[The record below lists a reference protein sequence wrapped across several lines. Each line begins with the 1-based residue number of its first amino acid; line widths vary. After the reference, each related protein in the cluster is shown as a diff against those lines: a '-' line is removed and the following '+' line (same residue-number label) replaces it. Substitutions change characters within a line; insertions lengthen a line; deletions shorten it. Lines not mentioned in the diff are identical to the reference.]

1 MKKGFTLIELLAVIV
16 ILAIIA
22 LIATPI
28 VLSIIEDSKSNANLR
43 SAENYLTAAKQSI
56 TNYQMNNPEQS
67 VSGVYKVMKNGN
79 LCKGTIDNDKCNGI
93 EIRVQVSGEKI
104 MPSSITIGDTG
115 DLTNV
120 EGLEINGKNYAYTN
134 GKLTP
139 SKKSTLICELSE
151 GTSKTIGSK
160 YTCHLDSDR
169 TFYVLEATDN
179 NISLIMDRNFTDGD
193 GTNNTVSPT
202 LTWCTDGSSDNT
214 ACKNITS
221 KEEGTP
227 LKHIQDVFGDTV
239 EVIIPTKIQIENS
252 YTDTMPEWLYGNLSK
267 YDSNMK
273 EIESPFKG
281 IWGYWTSS
289 IHEQTLERAY
299 GIRTTG
305 IIDVNRV
312 DQSGGGYGIR
322 PVITILKSQLD

>member
-56 TNYQMNNPEQS
+56 TNHQMNNPDQS

-79 LCKGTIDNDKCNGI
+79 LCKGTIENNKCNGI
-93 EIRVQVSGEKI
+93 EIKVQVSGEKI
-104 MPSSITIGDTG
+104 MPSSITIGETG

-134 GKLTP
+134 GKLIP
-139 SKKSTLICELSE
+139 SKESTLMCELSE

-169 TFYVLEATDN
+169 TFYVLEVTDD
-179 NISLIMDRNFTDGD
+179 NISLLMDSNFTDD
-193 GTNNTVSPT
+193 TVSKT
-202 LTWCTDGSSDNT
+202 LAWCIDGSSDNT
-214 ACKNITS
+214 TCKNITS

-227 LKHIQDVFGDTV
+227 LKHIQDIFGNKVTV
-239 EVIIPTKIQIENS
+239 NFPTKEQIS
-252 YTDTMPEWLYGNLSK
+252 GTYTESMPTWLYDYLDGTVNSVSGV
-267 YDSNMK
+267 Y
-273 EIESPFKG
+273 
-281 IWGYWTSS
+281 GYWTTTPNSDYSS
-289 IHEQTLERAY
+289 AAWHMHFA
-299 GIRTTG
+299 GSIRYCSTTTSDFNG
-305 IIDVNRV
+305 L
-312 DQSGGGYGIR
+312 R
-322 PVITILKSQLD
+322 PVITILESQLN

>member
-56 TNYQMNNPEQS
+56 TNHQMNNPDQS

-104 MPSSITIGDTG
+104 MPSEITIGEDG
-115 DLTNV
+115 DLTKAV
-120 EGLEINGKNYAYTN
+120 GVKINGKDYVYTN
-134 GKLTP
+134 GKFEQLT
-139 SKKSTLICELSE
+139 TICELSE

-169 TFYVLEATDN
+169 TFYVLEVTDD
-179 NISLIMDRNFTDGD
+179 NISLIMDQ
-193 GTNNTVSPT
+193 
-202 LTWCTDGSSDNT
+202 
-214 ACKNITS
+214 NI
-221 KEEGTP
+221 
-227 LKHIQDVFGDTV
+227 GDTV
-239 EVIIPTKIQIENS
+239 AWISNEDFAKLNPTRYQELQTSYGCQNYGYCSENIYGPITANKYLQEQTKNWNVVVSIPTYDQIYRAAGNKAM
-252 YTDTMPEWLYGNLSK
+252 DLPNWLYGNLSNSK
-267 YDSNMK
+267 PD
-273 EIESPFKG
+273 
-281 IWGYWTSS
+281 GYWTISPYTSS
-289 IHEQTLERAY
+289 SEVWHVYYNGYVLSSHVA
-299 GIRTTG
+299 
-305 IIDVNRV
+305 VSNA
-312 DQSGGGYGIR
+312 SGVR
-322 PVITILKSQLD
+322 PVITISKSQLD

>member
-28 VLSIIEDSKSNANLR
+28 VLSIIEDSKSNANIR

-56 TNYQMNNPEQS
+56 TNHQMNNPGQS
-67 VSGVYKVMKNGN
+67 VSGVYRVMKNGN

-93 EIRVQVSGEKI
+93 EIKVQVSGEKI
-104 MPSSITIGDTG
+104 MPSSITIGETG

-139 SKKSTLICELSE
+139 SKEPTLICELSE

-169 TFYVLEATDN
+169 TFYVLEVIDD
-179 NISLIMDRNFTDGD
+179 NISLLMDRNFTDGD

-202 LTWCTDGSSDNT
+202 LAWCIDGGIST
-214 ACKNITS
+214 TCKNITL

-227 LKHIQDVFGDTV
+227 LKHIQDVFGSNVAVSIPSGQQIATV
-239 EVIIPTKIQIENS
+239 VGKNYEEFPSLEQK
-252 YTDTMPEWLYGNLSK
+252 WLYDNLS
-267 YDSNMK
+267 SNL
-273 EIESPFKG
+273 STL
-281 IWGYWTSS
+281 GYWTASLCSDGGNNAWYVGYDGYLDLNS
-289 IHEQTLERAY
+289 IDDLDY
-299 GIRTTG
+299 
-305 IIDVNRV
+305 N
-312 DQSGGGYGIR
+312 GIR
-322 PVITILKSQLD
+322 PVITISKSQLN